1 VRKLIKLIDS
11 PDERVALMAS
21 DKILE
26 RAWGKPKEMSDS
38 GPLSLANLPPE
49 AQKRR
54 VLELLAFAATLTAPA
69 ETIEQPPEATSQ
81 EISENGE

>member
-1 VRKLIKLIDS
+1 
-11 PDERVALMAS
+11 
-21 DKILE
+21 
-26 RAWGKPKEMSDS
+26 MSDS

-54 VLELLAFAATLTAPA
+54 VLELLAFAATLTPLA
-69 ETIEQPPEATSQ
+69 ETIEQQPPEATSQ